1 MKIVCNASPLINL
14 ARIGKLDLL
23 RELYGELIIP
33 EAVWHE
39 VVEEGSGQPG
49 AEEVKCADWIKTQG
63 VTNMNLKR
71 ALQQE
76 LDAGETEAIVLALE
90 IGADLLLMDERIG
103 REVARHFGLRY
114 TGLIGILIEAKRKG
128 RISAIKPHLDSMRN
142 IAGFR
147 LSNELYLR
155 VLQDEKEA

>member
-63 VTNMNLKR
+63 VTNMDLRR

-142 IAGFR
+142 IAGFH

>member
-49 AEEVKCADWIKTQG
+49 ADEVKCADWIKTQG
-63 VTNMNLKR
+63 VTNMDLRR

-142 IAGFR
+142 IAGFH

>member
-63 VTNMNLKR
+63 VTNMDLRR

-142 IAGFR
+142 IAGFH
-147 LSNELYLR
+147 LSYELYLR

>member
-1 MKIVCNASPLINL
+1 
-14 ARIGKLDLL
+14 
-23 RELYGELIIP
+23 
-33 EAVWHE
+33 
-39 VVEEGSGQPG
+39 
-49 AEEVKCADWIKTQG
+49 
-63 VTNMNLKR
+63 MNLKR

-128 RISAIKPHLDSMRN
+128 RINAIKPHLDLMRN

>member
-63 VTNMNLKR
+63 VTNMDLRR

-114 TGLIGILIEAKRKG
+114 TGLIGIFIEAKRKG
-128 RISAIKPHLDSMRN
+128 YFSAIKPHLDSLRN
-142 IAGFR
+142 IAGFH